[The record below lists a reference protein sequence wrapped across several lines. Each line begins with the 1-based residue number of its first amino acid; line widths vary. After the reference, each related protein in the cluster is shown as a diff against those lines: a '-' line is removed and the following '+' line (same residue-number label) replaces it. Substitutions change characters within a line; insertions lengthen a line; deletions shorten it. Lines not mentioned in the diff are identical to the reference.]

1 MNRYISE
8 QEIYECY
15 QNHPNDVITFGEK
28 VANRVEQR
36 ITKENRTNKA
46 LFLLIASAFG
56 ALGAALFNLVS
67 LF

>member
-1 MNRYISE
+1 MNRHISE
-8 QEIYECY
+8 EEIYECH
-15 QNHPNDVITFGEK
+15 QSHPNDVITFGEK

>member
-1 MNRYISE
+1 MNRHISE
-8 QEIYECY
+8 EEIYECY
-15 QNHPNDVITFGEK
+15 QSHPNDVITFGEK